1 MSHPTVGIEET
12 TEGPR
17 DASFDVGPLLARLAN
32 LVGATHTSRV
42 AANCFV
48 YRSSHV
54 LRRLLFRRVENHLV
68 TMLVNSTENRA
79 VHSSKHERLS

>member
-1 MSHPTVGIEET
+1 MSHPTVGIHGEET

-32 LVGATHTSRV
+32 LVRAIHTLRV
-42 AANCFV
+42 AANYFV

-54 LRRLLFRRVENHLV
+54 LRRLSTRRKSFGYDACKQYRELSSLFL
-68 TMLVNSTENRA
+68 
-79 VHSSKHERLS
+79 